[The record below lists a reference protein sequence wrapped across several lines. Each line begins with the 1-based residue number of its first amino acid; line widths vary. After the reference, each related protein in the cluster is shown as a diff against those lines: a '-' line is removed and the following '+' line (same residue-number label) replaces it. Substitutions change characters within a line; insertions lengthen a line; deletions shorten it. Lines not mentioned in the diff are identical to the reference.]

1 MRLLIPGCATNEPD
15 KPFADPAVKTQSRR
29 NLTTVFLRNKTS
41 VIGAAL
47 SALLFLLALSAPW
60 ISPYDPLKQNVY
72 HRLIGPETS
81 HLLGTDEFGRD
92 VLSRVLKGGQISLF
106 VGLVSILLGLLIGPG
121 LGMIAAYVGG
131 KVEAAIMR
139 FLDVMMSFPDEVF
152 GVMVMIV
159 LGPGMQNVIIAIA
172 ILMIPRFAR
181 MGHAPTLAIKDLDY
195 IASARSLGTS
205 SLRIIC
211 RHILPN
217 IFGETLVM
225 STLWLATAIRLEASL
240 SFLGVGVQPPTPTLG
255 NMVRAGVD
263 FLTTAPWVSLF
274 SGLGIL
280 LAVLAF
286 NLLGDGLRDI
296 TDPKLYAR

>member
-1 MRLLIPGCATNEPD
+1 
-15 KPFADPAVKTQSRR
+15 VKTTDSSGEKAVRKGGGRKLTAVFVR
-29 NLTTVFLRNKTS
+29 NRTS
-41 VIGAAL
+41 VVGASL
-47 SALLFLLALSAPW
+47 SLALFLLAIAAPW

-72 HRLIGPETS
+72 HRLIGPEAG
-81 HLLGTDEFGRD
+81 HLFGTDEFGRD
-92 VLSRVLKGGQISLF
+92 VLSRVLQGGQISLF
-106 VGLVSILLGLLIGPG
+106 VGVASILVGILIGPG
-121 LGMIAAYVGG
+121 LGMIAAYAGG

-139 FLDVMMSFPDEVF
+139 LLDVMMSFPDEVF

-181 MGHAPTLAIKDLDY
+181 MGHAPTLAIKNLDY
-195 IASARSLGTS
+195 IASARSLGGS
-205 SLRIIC
+205 NLRIVC

-263 FLTTAPWVSLF
+263 FLATAPWVSLF

>member
-1 MRLLIPGCATNEPD
+1 MKTTDSSGE
-15 KPFADPAVKTQSRR
+15 KAVRKGGGRKLTAVFVR
-29 NLTTVFLRNKTS
+29 NRTS
-41 VIGAAL
+41 VVGASL
-47 SALLFLLALSAPW
+47 SLALFLLAIAAPW

-72 HRLIGPETS
+72 HRLIGPEAG
-81 HLLGTDEFGRD
+81 HLFGTDEFGRD
-92 VLSRVLKGGQISLF
+92 VLSRVLQGGQISLF
-106 VGLVSILLGLLIGPG
+106 VGVASILVGILIGPG
-121 LGMIAAYVGG
+121 LGMIAAYAGG

-139 FLDVMMSFPDEVF
+139 LLDVMMSFPDEVF

-181 MGHAPTLAIKDLDY
+181 MGHAPTLAIKNLDY
-195 IASARSLGTS
+195 IASARSLGGS
-205 SLRIIC
+205 NLRIVC

-263 FLTTAPWVSLF
+263 FLATAPWVSLF